1 MLQGLSQRKAVTIIS
16 AQWPKIQQEMIDG
29 LHRRFTIL
37 DARGGYTG
45 RQTPVLFSVVTFQ
58 EMGRLKKMVY
68 DIDPKAFLVINDT
81 LEVMGS
87 RIGNQ
92 PHW

>member
-1 MLQGLSQRKAVTIIS
+1 M
-16 AQWPKIQQEMIDG
+16 PM
-29 LHRRFTIL
+29 
-37 DARGGYTG
+37 
-45 RQTPVLFSVVTFQ
+45 LFSVVTFQ
-58 EMGRLKKMVY
+58 EMARLKKMVY
-68 DIDPKAFLVINDT
+68 DIDPRAFLVVNDT